1 MYMLLIVISL
11 LSIESIGEIIGDR
24 VVACHSCPGSN
35 PNCEDICEG
44 RYCYK
49 AEFIANGY
57 TTVKRGCLNETDGGI
72 QVGLCEETPSN
83 LPGSDLHAV
92 ERMCVCTT
100 DKCNSASTHFAV
112 INLIAI
118 ALFIFYILRL

>member
-1 MYMLLIVISL
+1 MIHLIRNFTFKL
-11 LSIESIGEIIGDR
+11 MREL
-24 VVACHSCPGSN
+24 
-35 PNCEDICEG
+35 
-44 RYCYK
+44 
-49 AEFIANGY
+49 FLGY

-100 DKCNSASTHFAV
+100 DKCNSAPTHFAI
-112 INLIAI
+112 INLSAV
-118 ALFIFYILRL
+118 ALFIIYLL